1 MVLLCIFFFSWIINI
16 PFKSII
22 ISIFSGHG
30 LRRRSMSIRIG
41 SNEANEGKMKMETAV
56 ATLATTTS
64 TTSEAS
70 GEAEVSSTISSDDE
84 IAVGEGHSGL
94 KYEKKLQYRY
104 GISFG

>member
-1 MVLLCIFFFSWIINI
+1 
-16 PFKSII
+16 
-22 ISIFSGHG
+22 
-30 LRRRSMSIRIG
+30 
-41 SNEANEGKMKMETAV
+41 METAV

-94 KYEKKLQYRY
+94 KYEKK
-104 GISFG
+104 IAV

>member
-1 MVLLCIFFFSWIINI
+1 MVLYIFFSRGHDWIINI
-16 PFKSII
+16 PNLLLLNLF
-22 ISIFSGHG
+22 FSGHG

-56 ATLATTTS
+56 ATLATTT

-84 IAVGEGHSGL
+84 IAVGEGHSGQ
-94 KYEKKLQYRY
+94 KYEKNNN
-104 GISFG
+104 

>member
-1 MVLLCIFFFSWIINI
+1 
-16 PFKSII
+16 
-22 ISIFSGHG
+22 
-30 LRRRSMSIRIG
+30 MSIRIG

>member
-1 MVLLCIFFFSWIINI
+1 MVLYIFFSWGHDWIINI
-16 PFKSII
+16 PNLLLSNLF
-22 ISIFSGHG
+22 FSGHG

-56 ATLATTTS
+56 ATLATTT

-94 KYEKKLQYRY
+94 KYEKKN
-104 GISFG
+104 